1 MEEIQQTR
9 IRCARKDS
17 SVYPARLKELPGMPK
32 QLYYIGSF
40 PDDAKPTAAI
50 VGASP
55 FSASAGHACRHQCR
69 CSVPH

>member
-50 VGASP
+50 V
-55 FSASAGHACRHQCR
+55 
-69 CSVPH
+69 

>member
-32 QLYYIGSF
+32 QLYYIILEDF
-40 PDDAKPTAAI
+40 RMMTNL
-50 VGASP
+50 
-55 FSASAGHACRHQCR
+55 QLQL
-69 CSVPH
+69 